1 MRLTR
6 KQKKFI
12 RGNYPKLSIDQISRR
27 LKVSARDVLRGLR
40 ELGIE
45 SAESKSLWTSQTS
58 KICKSLKRY
67 PTAIGLVLTLA
78 LVLRLIHLWEVCDT
92 PFFLH
97 LHADPAMYHRWAI
110 EITKGDFIG
119 QSRPVFYLS
128 PLYPY
133 FLAVIYA
140 VADTSSLLVCLIQ
153 VLISTLSSGIIY
165 HLGRLLF
172 GPVIGLLSG
181 LLAAVYGLFIF
192 YSSLLLGAT
201 LIIFLDLLMLVFLVE
216 GMRRPAW
223 WKWILAGI
231 CFGLSADARGN
242 VVLFGLF
249 IVPAIVIYIGW
260 KSWHRWLKA
269 VVLFSSAFLI
279 ATSPL
284 ILHNWLVG
292 GDFVPLT
299 SNAGANLFIG
309 NNIHSDGIYMRNARY
324 KGRPMGLSV
333 REQQANFPEIAKK
346 ELKRDNL
353 KPSEI
358 SNFWVKKT
366 WEEINKDLGRW
377 LRLVGNKTRY
387 FFNAY
392 EVPNNRN
399 YYFSKQF
406 SFLLRL
412 PLVTFG
418 LITPLALFGM
428 VILWR
433 SWRRRGV
440 LYVFFLA
447 HFLALIA
454 FFVNARYR
462 LVVVPILLMYAA
474 ATLRWCLLQ
483 ARRKRFFRLG
493 IVTGILLLLYLIT
506 YSPVPHINYRA
517 NYYNLGNAYRDLEHT
532 EKALRCYDKAIKTS
546 PEFYYSYLNKGKI
559 LARTG
564 HIEKAKTAL
573 NKALKLAQKN
583 NDKLNILRIQ
593 RELHT
598 LKK

>member
-1 MRLTR
+1 LTR

-12 RGNYPKLSIDQISRR
+12 RENYPKLSIEQMARQ
-27 LKVSARDVLRGLR
+27 LKIGARDVSRNIR
-40 ELGIE
+40 EMGIE
-45 SAESKSLWTSQTS
+45 SVKSKSLQISQTS
-58 KICKSLKRY
+58 KICKALKRY
-67 PTAIGLVLTLA
+67 PIAIGLVLTLA

-92 PFFLH
+92 SFFLH
-97 LHADPAMYHRWAI
+97 LHADPAMYHRWAV
-110 EITKGDFIG
+110 EITQGDYIG
-119 QSRPVFYLS
+119 KSRPVFYLS

-140 VADTSSLLVCLIQ
+140 FAGPSSLMVCLIQ
-153 VLISTLSSGIIY
+153 VLISTLSTAIIY
-165 HLGRLLF
+165 HLGRRLF

-201 LIIFLDLLMLVFLVE
+201 LIIFLDLLMLLFLVE
-216 GMRRPAW
+216 GMRSPAW

-242 VVLFGLF
+242 VILFGLF
-249 IVPAIVIYIGW
+249 VIPAIVIFTGW
-260 KSWHRWLKA
+260 KSWRRWLQA
-269 VVLFSSAFLI
+269 VVLFSI
-279 ATSPL
+279 ASIIAISPL
-284 ILHNWLVG
+284 TLHNWLVG
-292 GDFVPLT
+292 RDFIPLT

-309 NNIHSDGIYMRNARY
+309 NNINSDGIYMHNARY

-333 REQQANFPEIAKK
+333 REQQANFPEVAKK
-346 ELKRDNL
+346 ELKRENL

-366 WEEINKDLGRW
+366 WEEIDKDFSRW
-377 LRLVGNKTRY
+377 LRLMGNKTRY

-399 YYFSKQF
+399 YYFSRRF
-406 SFLLRL
+406 SFLLHM

-418 LITPLALFGM
+418 FITPLALFGM

-433 SWRRRGV
+433 SWRRRGI
-440 LYVFFLA
+440 LYGFFLA

-462 LVVVPILLMYAA
+462 LVVIPILLMYAA
-474 ATLRWCLLQ
+474 AMLRWIFLQ
-483 ARRKRFFRLG
+483 GRRKRFLRLG
-493 IVTGILLLLYLIT
+493 VIAGILLLLYLII

-517 NYYNLGNAYRDLEHT
+517 NYYNLGNAHRDLGQP
-532 EKALRCYDKAIKTS
+532 EKALRCYDESIRIS
-546 PEFYYSYLNKGKI
+546 PVFYYGYLNKGKI
-559 LARTG
+559 LARMG
-564 HIEKAKTAL
+564 QQKQLLAKL
-573 NKALKLAQKN
+573 
-583 NDKLNILRIQ
+583 
-593 RELHT
+593 
-598 LKK
+598 